1 MNYRRRLDAL
11 PRSGS
16 LLQSNGGK
24 DMNVRLCVTLE
35 NQGERSTDSIEST
48 G

>member
-24 DMNVRLCVTLE
+24 DERETVCDV
-35 NQGERSTDSIEST
+35 GEPMGEEY
-48 G
+48 